1 MSTITQ
7 FPSGNSRYRIEFDYL
22 ARTFVVVT
30 LVNSA
35 NPTLNRVLEVDRDY
49 RFLNPTM
56 IEMLVD
62 QSGFDIVRIHRQTG
76 TDLVVDFRNGS
87 VLTASDLTNSELQA
101 IHIAEEGRDQTVDLA
116 KEYADA
122 AGSSAGNA
130 KDSEDE
136 ARRIAA
142 SIREAGRIGYI
153 TRRSFEKGFNVT
165 TWNEVLLWEADGDYY
180 RWDGTLPKNV
190 PAGSTPES
198 SGGIGLGAWVSV
210 GDAALRS
217 MLASEADGNG
227 DAMIMVKQPLANA
240 IARTQHEVNN
250 DWLSVKDWGA
260 KGDGVTD
267 DTAAIDAACAALTGT
282 SLVTNFRR
290 LYFPHG
296 TYIYNGAGITLPNG
310 TTICGEDLFT
320 IIDASNNTNSGYLVT
335 LVGFGARLETLRL
348 KGNASNANLKG
359 VSSTYNSDNG
369 GIVDAILEDFHYG
382 IDIDKCWYSVYQNIR
397 FRRSSSSVV
406 LTGSHI
412 RIGYNQPTE
421 EVNNV
426 NFSSIWMGEQQTH
439 AVSVH
444 CPTQVLTWNECAFET
459 KGQSRIYFATT
470 AAVNT
475 FILNSCYIEGGVES
489 SSYPYLVEGQ
499 TVNQVI
505 TCNDCMFRLGSTA
518 SSLGKNITINLNG
531 GWSNSPNVALQ
542 ANNTKVWMSNYRYL
556 GSFSDAPNYGQ
567 SGDYDGSAMHS
578 ASVMMS
584 PRPMDVRDWNA
595 IIPEMI
601 NYKTHPN
608 TNPVEVFKVYIPA
621 ATAAPKLMHLEI
633 DILTKSTTENY
644 IIGTEKYMVDITLPE
659 ASTALSGALVT
670 KVVSASSSG
679 ATLLADGA
687 VSLVS
692 NGYDS
697 ATDSLV
703 YTIRHAVAN
712 ATRLGN
718 SMFSIKG
725 CYSAGGISTSTQKWR
740 IRRV

>member
-1 MSTITQ
+1 MSSGCGDVLSLADLQTAKKHQIFEAEVITGKSGGVATGADIDYATNQ
-7 FPSGNSRYRIEFDYL
+7 VTGQTQKTLPAVLRGAGFFPVSWDFSTGG
-22 ARTFVVVT
+22 T
-30 LVNSA
+30 LGV
-35 NPTLNRVLEVDRDY
+35 VDRDK
-49 RFLNPTM
+49 
-56 IEMLVD
+56 
-62 QSGFDIVRIHRQTG
+62 
-76 TDLVVDFRNGS
+76 VVYDP
-87 VLTASDLTNSELQA
+87 ASKTWYS
-101 IHIAEEGRDQTVDLA
+101 
-116 KEYADA
+116 YA
-122 AGSSAGNA
+122 
-130 KDSEDE
+130 
-136 ARRIAA
+136 
-142 SIREAGRIGYI
+142 
-153 TRRSFEKGFNVT
+153 
-165 TWNEVLLWEADGDYY
+165 
-180 RWDGTLPKNV
+180 GTLPVIV
-190 PAGSTPES
+190 PAGFNPVGNADWKPQTDPDLRNELANTSNTS
-198 SGGIGLGAWVSV
+198 L
-210 GDAALRS
+210 GDALV
-217 MLASEADGNG
+217 G
-227 DAMIMVKQPLANA
+227 VKAPLANA

-260 KGDGVTD
+260 KGDGATD

-290 LYFPHG
+290 LYLPHG
-296 TYIYNGAGITLPNG
+296 TYIYNGAGITLPSG

-359 VSSTYNSDNG
+359 ISSTYNSDNG
-369 GIVDAILEDFHYG
+369 GVVGAILEDFHYG
-382 IDIDKCWYSVYQNIR
+382 LDIDKCWYSVYQNIR

-426 NFSSIWMGEQQTH
+426 NFSSIWMAEQQTH

-444 CPTQVLTWNECAFET
+444 CPTQVLTWNECSFET

-475 FILNSCYIEGGVES
+475 FTLNSCYIEGDVES

-556 GSFSDAPNYGQ
+556 GTFSDAPNYGQ
-567 SGDYDGSAMHS
+567 SGDYDGSVMHN
-578 ASVMMS
+578 ASVMMA
-584 PRPMDVRDWNA
+584 PRPIDIRDWNS

-601 NYKTHPN
+601 NYKTHPD

-659 ASTALSGALVT
+659 TATALSGALIT
-670 KVVSASSSG
+670 KVVSAATSG
-679 ATLLADGA
+679 ASLLADGA

-692 NGYDS
+692 NGYES
-697 ATDSLV
+697 ATDSFV
-703 YTIRHAVAN
+703 YTIRHAVSN
-712 ATRLGN
+712 PTRLGN

-740 IRRV
+740 IRRM